1 MPRAP
6 EGRRG
11 ACGTITTVL
20 RALIFDLDDTLVDQR
35 TAATAAVTEWVAEH
49 GLPADGAV
57 ERWAALC
64 DVHYER
70 YQRRELTL
78 HEQRRVRVREFFDRP
93 DADDDEAD
101 ALFTGYLRRYEA
113 GWTRYDDAVPALRRV
128 RAAGLRTAVLTN
140 GDVEQ
145 QRGKIERTGL
155 AGEVDV
161 VVASSELSAGKP
173 DPRAYAEA
181 LARVG
186 VGAHEAV
193 MVGDSLVN
201 DVRGALAAGL
211 GAVLLD
217 RSGEHADLDVLR
229 ITTLDELD
237 LRLADESRLSGPF
250 STA

>member
-1 MPRAP
+1 
-6 EGRRG
+6 
-11 ACGTITTVL
+11 VL
-20 RALIFDLDDTLVDQR
+20 RAVLFDLDDTLVDQR
-35 TAATAAVTEWVAEH
+35 TAAAAAVRAWGAEH
-49 GLPADGAV
+49 GVDDDGAV
-57 ERWAALC
+57 QRWVALC
-64 DVHYER
+64 DVHHER

-78 HEQRRVRVREFFDRP
+78 HEQRRVRVREFLDRP
-93 DADDDEAD
+93 SADDDEAD
-101 ALFTGYLRRYEA
+101 ALFAGYLHRYEA

-140 GDVEQ
+140 GDAEQ
-145 QRGKIERTGL
+145 QRTKVERTGL

-186 VGAHEAV
+186 AAAHEAV

-211 GAVLLD
+211 GAVLVD
-217 RSGEHADLDVLR
+217 RLGEHPHVDVVR
-229 ITTLDELD
+229 VTTLDELD
-237 LRLADESRLSGPF
+237 PERLEQLQPRTGGAAVDPR
-250 STA
+250 T

>member
-1 MPRAP
+1 M
-6 EGRRG
+6 
-11 ACGTITTVL
+11 L
-20 RALIFDLDDTLVDQR
+20 RAVIFDLDDTLVDQR
-35 TAATAAVTEWVAEH
+35 TAAAAAVTEWVAEH

-57 ERWAALC
+57 ERWADLC

-70 YQRRELTL
+70 YQRRELTF
-78 HEQRRVRVREFFDRP
+78 HEQRRVRVREFLGRL

-101 ALFTGYLRRYEA
+101 ALFAGYLHRYET
-113 GWTRYDDAVPALRRV
+113 GWTRYDDAVPTLRRV
-128 RAAGLRTAVLTN
+128 RAAGLVTAVLTN
-140 GDVEQ
+140 GDAEQ
-145 QRGKIERTGL
+145 QRAKLVRTGL

-181 LARVG
+181 LSRVG
-186 VGAHEAV
+186 VAPHEAV

-217 RSGEHADLDVLR
+217 RLGEHEGVDVPRISTLDDLDP
-229 ITTLDELD
+229 
-237 LRLADESRLSGPF
+237 RLADESRLSGP
-250 STA
+250 SSRA